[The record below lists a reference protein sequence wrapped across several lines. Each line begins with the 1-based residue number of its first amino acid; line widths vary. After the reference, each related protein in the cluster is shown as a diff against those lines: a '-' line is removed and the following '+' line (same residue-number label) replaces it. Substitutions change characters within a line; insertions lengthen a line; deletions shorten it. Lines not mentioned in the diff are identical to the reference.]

1 MKKIIF
7 IYSFLFLTFNC
18 EAQNYE
24 WQPISPGIDCDDS
37 AYLSCRIRNFTVDT
51 FQNILWVTGIFD
63 GAAGILSPNCV
74 GFDGTNW
81 IAFPGVMDSLRAAR
95 INNTLVYNGDLI
107 ICRDNLVQKFSFTN
121 NQWTTIGTAS
131 NGVFCLGIY
140 NGDLIAAG
148 GFFDI
153 DGVPANRIARWDG
166 TQWYPHNNGITGS
179 SHVIKDVEVY
189 NGRLF
194 AGGAFDYAD
203 SNDAWNIAVWNGVS
217 WNNLF
222 SSGGSFGTDGLSGN
236 HGGASVFDLEVF
248 DNKLYITGQFEKVC
262 NIICYLAYWD
272 DTTWHG
278 TSYPYGDGRI
288 IKSINNKL
296 VIESLGIPPPYYFLY
311 YWDGANVSDVDTAF
325 AGGEQDIEV
334 FQNTLYSGGVF
345 DNSGNTLAF
354 KIARLMVF
362 NPVYLNVGICTG
374 DNYDFNGVLLDSA
387 GVYTDTLTDASG
399 LDSIVVLTLNVNEHN
414 SGALTQIICE
424 GESYNFNGIPLTIA
438 GTYIDTINNVAGC
451 DSAIT
456 LTLSVT
462 LLNAGISLSNDTLT
476 ASGNGTIQ
484 WYNCIN
490 HQPISGA
497 TNNTYITTGVGSYAA
512 IITNGNCSDTTAC
525 VTYIGVND
533 LPIADSEL
541 LIYPNPANET
551 VTITANNITEAIV
564 SNLLGEVVQ
573 SSKYKV
579 QSNTATIDISKLP
592 QGIYLLHVQTNDGWR
607 VGKVVKE

>member
-7 IYSFLFLTFNC
+7 IFSFSFLVIHSV
-18 EAQNYE
+18 AQNYE
-24 WQPISPGIDCDDS
+24 WQPINPGIDCDDS

-63 GAAGILSPNCV
+63 GAAGILSPNCL

-107 ICRDNLVQKFSFTN
+107 ICRDNLVQKFSFNT

-131 NGVFCLGIY
+131 NGVSCLGIY

-148 GFFDI
+148 GFGDI

-166 TQWYPHNNGITGS
+166 TQWYPLNNGITGS
-179 SHVIKDVEVY
+179 SHVINDVEIY

-217 WNNLF
+217 WNNLC
-222 SSGGSFGTDGLSGN
+222 SSGGSFGTDGLTGN
-236 HGGASVFDLEVF
+236 HSGAEILDMEVF

-278 TSYPYGDGRI
+278 TSYPYGDGR
-288 IKSINNKL
+288 KL
-296 VIESLGIPPPYYFLY
+296 VPCNERLY
-311 YWDGANVSDVDTAF
+311 IKH
-325 AGGEQDIEV
+325 AGGAWVNSFNGNQTISLVDSTFNTDSNLKIEN
-334 FQNTLYSGGVF
+334 FQSVLYSGGVF
-345 DNSGNTLAF
+345 SFSANTATF
-354 KIARLMVF
+354 RIARLMIF

-414 SGALTQIICE
+414 SGALAQTICE

-497 TNNTYITTGVGSYAA
+497 TNTTYIASIAGNYAA
-512 IITNGNCSDTTAC
+512 IITNGSCSDTTVC

-551 VTITANNITEAIV
+551 VTITAENLTEIAV
-564 SNLLGEVVQ
+564 TNLLGEVVQ
-573 SSKYKV
+573 SSKFKV

-592 QGIYLLHVQTNDGWR
+592 QGIYLLRVQTNNGWQ
-607 VGKVVKE
+607 VGKVLKE